1 MKSILKFIASAISV
15 MMIASFLP
23 GVKIANFN
31 TAMLVVIV
39 FSLCN
44 IIIKPILILFTLP
57 ITFLTLGLFLLVIN
71 VMIVNITDYLIIGF
85 KVNGF
90 INALLFSFFLSILSS
105 FFHNLIE
112 RDDSKSN

>member
-15 MMIASFLP
+15 MIIASFLP
-23 GVKIANFN
+23 GVKIADFN

-44 IIIKPILILFTLP
+44 MIIRPILILFTLP

-71 VMIVNITDYLIIGF
+71 VMIVNITDSLILGF

-90 INALLFSFFLSILSS
+90 INALLFSFLLSILSS
-105 FFHNLIE
+105 FFHNLI
-112 RDDSKSN
+112 DGKKSEE